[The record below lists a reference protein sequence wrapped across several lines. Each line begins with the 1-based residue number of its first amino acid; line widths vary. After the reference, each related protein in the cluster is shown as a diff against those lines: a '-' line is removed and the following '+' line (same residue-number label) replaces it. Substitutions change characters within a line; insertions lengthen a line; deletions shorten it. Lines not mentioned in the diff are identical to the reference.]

1 MNVKMVSVLSVE
13 IILKLQKCKEIILH
27 LGVKEVKQLL
37 KIVKCYVMTA
47 IVAKVTISVTLLFRS
62 NLSEIP
68 TSCLGW

>member
-1 MNVKMVSVLSVE
+1 
-13 IILKLQKCKEIILH
+13 
-27 LGVKEVKQLL
+27 LL

-62 NLSEIP
+62 NLPEIP